1 MAAPRRSL
9 RRLLKRLVLWLPL
22 IFLLVLFLAHTITH
36 VPWDA
41 KLFGGFKPATIDAN
55 ARQVGLALA
64 YLVQTFLAAGFIIY
78 LSGSVGTL
86 ILPRLDGFEV
96 LERAALRSLSGLAVL
111 SVSGLV
117 LGMLGLYP
125 PSGVLWGLMVAFNV
139 ALWFRWGRVWWS
151 DLRVGISEAWAVD
164 GGFYRWLKWGV
175 AALLAIAFLLALP
188 PPTKWDAMTYHL
200 AGPAKYL
207 AVGRVIGY
215 PENHFLGF
223 PQLVETLFTW
233 AMLMI
238 GPQAAVLIH
247 YWFGALVLLLTFG
260 FLKRLGS
267 TQAGWIAVAVLLITE
282 AFWAA
287 YHWPYNDLALAAY
300 STAAL
305 ILVLYWRESG
315 YEVWWLAFAGLMLGC
330 ALDVKYTAGGVA
342 LGIGILTLWL
352 SRPRGVGRVLL
363 SGVVVTAA
371 ALIGFSPWLIKNTIL
386 LANPVAP
393 FGWGTSHFD
402 ALDQWYYLR
411 PGTGYF
417 NAVTGFDAVGFFL
430 APIQFSVFGFEGY
443 SPFMSNVCPLWLGLV
458 PFIALGWKE
467 RPEAQR
473 EFAKAAIVFII
484 PVYLFWLYSS
494 SVTFYLQQ
502 PRLLLGIFPVVAMIG
517 ALGLAGLKEI
527 RLDIPAEEVA
537 RVLVLAS
544 MVLAVVGA
552 TLEVGEQN
560 PIPVALGLESTDD
573 YLYNSGMGVHY
584 LAMQQV
590 NKLPDDANIQ
600 FLWEPRTYYCTANC
614 TPDSL
619 ISLWWHNR
627 QTTPDPF
634 EIARGW
640 ADDGVTHVMIFEA
653 GRRLLFVEENFEPL
667 EQDDMEALD
676 ELRGSVL
683 KEVWSFEDEYTL
695 YELDMGE

>member
-238 GPQAAVLIH
+238 GPQAAVLILLVSDGNEQH
-247 YWFGALVLLLTFG
+247 GSDPSVEFGATPSG
-260 FLKRLGS
+260 RAPGPDA
-267 TQAGWIAVAVLLITE
+267 TRCDQAPGASL
-282 AFWAA
+282 
-287 YHWPYNDLALAAY
+287 P
-300 STAAL
+300 
-305 ILVLYWRESG
+305 G
-315 YEVWWLAFAGLMLGC
+315 
-330 ALDVKYTAGGVA
+330 
-342 LGIGILTLWL
+342 
-352 SRPRGVGRVLL
+352 
-363 SGVVVTAA
+363 AA
-371 ALIGFSPWLIKNTIL
+371 ASPTPNSRFTE
-386 LANPVAP
+386 
-393 FGWGTSHFD
+393 S
-402 ALDQWYYLR
+402 R
-411 PGTGYF
+411 
-417 NAVTGFDAVGFFL
+417 
-430 APIQFSVFGFEGY
+430 
-443 SPFMSNVCPLWLGLV
+443 
-458 PFIALGWKE
+458 
-467 RPEAQR
+467 
-473 EFAKAAIVFII
+473 
-484 PVYLFWLYSS
+484 
-494 SVTFYLQQ
+494 
-502 PRLLLGIFPVVAMIG
+502 
-517 ALGLAGLKEI
+517 I
-527 RLDIPAEEVA
+527 RMM
-537 RVLVLAS
+537 
-544 MVLAVVGA
+544 MVK
-552 TLEVGEQN
+552 T
-560 PIPVALGLESTDD
+560 
-573 YLYNSGMGVHY
+573 
-584 LAMQQV
+584 
-590 NKLPDDANIQ
+590 
-600 FLWEPRTYYCTANC
+600 PRTVPKGMNMQ
-614 TPDSL
+614 DSPA
-619 ISLWWHNR
+619 ITR
-627 QTTPDPF
+627 QK
-634 EIARGW
+634 
-640 ADDGVTHVMIFEA
+640 V
-653 GRRLLFVEENFEPL
+653 
-667 EQDDMEALD
+667 
-676 ELRGSVL
+676 
-683 KEVWSFEDEYTL
+683 
-695 YELDMGE
+695 